1 MKSNR
6 VSKNIFFMIVWTL
19 FSVSQLFG
27 QNEQALKEYF
37 EGKMVTVKLDMPAT
51 QKGIDVYPLR
61 KPVVNFEDY
70 GNRIKEF
77 GISVTSGQSIM
88 VTKVR
93 TKGKHIEFQLGG
105 GGYGTFWD
113 ESDNVDA
120 PYVDKS
126 KRENQLD
133 KLIKKETDSDKKK
146 ELRKERD
153 ELERDREKEQRRLEL
168 TAEDATQAKK
178 ARVREKASQAGSRFN
193 VRYDYKLT
201 HAEKTPESIL
211 AALAQY
217 VDFSNQGAVSATA
230 TVSAASM
237 EVEEEVVLHKGL
249 LWEDVMQMYGMP
261 KGVSERMEGTLKVI
275 TCSFEDDDNIIKMDF
290 VESVLIKYTVTS
302 K

>member
-1 MKSNR
+1 MKTNR
-6 VSKNIFFMIVWTL
+6 VAKSASLMIIWTL
-19 FSVSQLFG
+19 FSVSQIFG
-27 QNEQALKEYF
+27 QNEQVLKEYF

-51 QKGIDVYPLR
+51 QKGVDVYPLR
-61 KPVVNFEDY
+61 KPIVKFEDY

-88 VTKVR
+88 VTKVK

-126 KRENQLD
+126 KREEQLD
-133 KLIKKETDSDKKK
+133 KLIVKETDSDKKK

-153 ELERDREKEQRRLEL
+153 ELKRDREKEQRRLEL
-168 TAEDATQAKK
+168 RAEDATQAKK

-201 HAEKTPESIL
+201 HAEKTPESIME
-211 AALAQY
+211 ALAQY
-217 VDFSNQGAVSATA
+217 VDFSNQGAVSAIAA
-230 TVSAASM
+230 TSAASM
-237 EVEEEVVLHKGL
+237 AGEEEVVLHKGL

-275 TCSFEDDDNIIKMDF
+275 TCNFEDDENIIKMDF
-290 VESVLIKYTVTS
+290 VESVLIKYTVSS